1 MKTRPAIVTVA
12 FRCVVAVLAVTLRFT
27 VPFPEPE
34 PPDVT
39 TIHETGLVVAGQ
51 VQPPA
56 AATATLI
63 DSPPAATLFL
73 LVGLIA
79 NVHGGGPVNGLDTP
93 LAELPPGPT
102 ADTRAS

>member
-1 MKTRPAIVTVA
+1 MKARPAIVTVA
-12 FRCVVAVLAVTLRFT
+12 FRCVVAVLAVTFTFT
-27 VPFPEPE
+27 VPLPEPE
-34 PPDVT
+34 TRQASPQSTRP
-39 TIHETGLVVAGQ
+39 GSLMPASRQLLV
-51 VQPPA
+51 
-56 AATATLI
+56 TATLI

-79 NVHGGGPVNGLDTP
+79 TMHGGGPVKALDTP